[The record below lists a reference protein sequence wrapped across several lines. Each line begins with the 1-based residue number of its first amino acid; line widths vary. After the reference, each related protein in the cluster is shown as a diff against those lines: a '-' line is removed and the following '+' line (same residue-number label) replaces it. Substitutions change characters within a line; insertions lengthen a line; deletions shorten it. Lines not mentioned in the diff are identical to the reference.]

1 MSDDEVYCIDY
12 SMFLSAE
19 RNKDPSIL
27 LSTMDKMVAITF
39 RGSHKDATQVAL
51 GNIEKF

>member
-27 LSTMDKMVAITF
+27 LSTMDKMVAMTF
-39 RGSHKDATQVAL
+39 RGSHRSDRGIQYHKDAA
-51 GNIEKF
+51 